1 MRGEQIL
8 TYKDAMYL
16 VIGIED
22 GWIHCTKKNL
32 KKIFVGEGEYK
43 WKNCLII

>member
-22 GWIHCTKKNL
+22 GWIHCTKKTW
-32 KKIFVGEGEYK
+32 KKYLLAKE
-43 WKNCLII
+43 IINERTV